1 MKYRECIIVPSEFN
15 QWMNPDCYK
24 WYHPIRA
31 DYDDYTGHIWSGH
44 GKSIEECIIQIDR
57 WYEL

>member
-44 GKSIEECIIQIDR
+44 AKSIEECIMQID
-57 WYEL
+57 